1 MEPQRTL
8 VLPSSPPK
16 SNNALI
22 IGLVIGLAVLLVG
35 GGAGAFLYLRGS
47 GSKPTVALQSAEPFP
62 TTATQ
67 PPSDPPSETASPS
80 DPPTSEPATPTPSD
94 TQTSSDRVDPG
105 SPLTDKEFD
114 DWDFKLGDVKLQ
126 AKRVGGWTYST
137 CDPVDAKGVL
147 AQNDCQRAIQLA
159 YTAYGGHIKAVQLIM
174 SFPTE
179 QAAKK
184 TVTRLASL
192 DSDAL
197 KWRTDKTHSTYAY
210 GKIRSGYAKKYVVVT
225 VLTAD
230 KTAKALATHYHSYLQ
245 SDHASYFLFRDL
257 TITS

>member
-1 MEPQRTL
+1 MGPQRTL
-8 VLPSSPPK
+8 VLPGPPPK
-16 SNNALI
+16 SNSALI
-22 IGLVIGLAVLLVG
+22 IGLVVGLAVLLLG
-35 GGAGAFLYLRGS
+35 GGGVGAFLYLRGS
-47 GSKPTVALQSAEPFP
+47 GSKPPVALPSADPFP
-62 TTATQ
+62 TTSTP
-67 PPSDPPSETASPS
+67 PPSDPPSATPS
-80 DPPTSEPATPTPSD
+80 DPSTTEPTPTPSD
-94 TQTSSDRVDPG
+94 TGSTSNRVDPG
-105 SPLTDKEFD
+105 SPLTDSEFG
-114 DWDFKLGDVKLQ
+114 DWNFKLGDVKLE
-126 AKRVGGWTYST
+126 ADKVGGWSYNS
-137 CDPVDAKGVL
+137 CDPMDAKGVL

-197 KWRTDKTHSTYAY
+197 KWRTDKTHSSYAY
-210 GKIRSGYAKKYVVVT
+210 GKIRSGYVKKYVVVT

-230 KTAKALATHYHSYLQ
+230 KTAKSLATHYHSYLQ

>member
-8 VLPSSPPK
+8 VLPFPPPK

-47 GSKPTVALQSAEPFP
+47 VSKPTVALPSAEPFP
-62 TTATQ
+62 TAATQ
-67 PPSDPPSETASPS
+67 PPSDPPSETAAPS
-80 DPPTSEPATPTPSD
+80 DPPTSEPPTPTPSD

-137 CDPVDAKGVL
+137 CDPVDGRGVL
-147 AQNDCQRAIQLA
+147 AQNHCRRAIQLA
-159 YTAYGGHIKAVQLIM
+159 YSAYGGHIKAVQVMM
-174 SFPTE
+174 SFPSE

-184 TVTRLASL
+184 AATRLATL
-192 DSDAL
+192 DSNAV
-197 KWRTDKTHSTYAY
+197 KWRKDKAHRTYVY
-210 GKIRSGYAKKYVVVT
+210 GKMRSGVAKNYVVVT

-230 KTAKALATHYHSYLQ
+230 KTAKSLATYYHHYLQ